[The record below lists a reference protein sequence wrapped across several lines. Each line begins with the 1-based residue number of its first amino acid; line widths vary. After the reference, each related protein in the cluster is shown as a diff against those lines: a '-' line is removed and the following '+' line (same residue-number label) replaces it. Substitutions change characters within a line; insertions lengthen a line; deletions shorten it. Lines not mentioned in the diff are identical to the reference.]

1 MSDLRRRIFGVGET
15 PDSTPSISRESSPAP
30 GAQDGKD
37 GEYKVVPKETVDKL
51 KQEVRS
57 VRRSGKKRRNA
68 WMFALGGL
76 FGVILAGFFAT
87 SNGGL
92 DNLIEMA
99 GMKDMNLDSILD
111 VLPAG
116 FIKDVQEL
124 QVRIPGLQSHFISRA
139 DVDPRFL

>member
-1 MSDLRRRIFGVGET
+1 MSDLRRRIFGVGDT

-30 GAQDGKD
+30 AAQDGKD
-37 GEYKVVPKETVDKL
+37 GEYKVVPKETVEKL
-51 KQEVRS
+51 KQEVKS

-99 GMKDMNLDSILD
+99 GIKDMNLDSLLD

-116 FIKDVQEL
+116 VIKDVQEL
-124 QVRIPGLQSHFISRA
+124 QVRLP
-139 DVDPRFL
+139 